1 MSTTQLKGLRALE
14 GHHVSVSLIDG
25 SRFDDCTLVSAG
37 RGHTGTAWIYSNG
50 MDLFLPLSTVSDVW
64 ETP

>member
-1 MSTTQLKGLRALE
+1 MPEAQLKGLRALE

-37 RGHTGTAWIYSNG
+37 RGRTGTAWIFSNG
-50 MDLFLPLSTVSDVW
+50 MDLFLPLSCLNDVW
-64 ETP
+64 EAS